1 MPTTP
6 DVSTDACLTFTGVTV
21 RRGPA
26 RLVEDITLNI
36 PRGSHWAV
44 LGPNGAGKTT
54 LLKMA
59 GTLLYPSE
67 GTVDVLGHRFG
78 RVDTRML
85 RRHIGY
91 VDPRQRLDDIPAH
104 EAVLSGLTASNGL
117 LDRWEPTRAEL
128 IRRDELLALVGM
140 DDRADRRWSAMSQ
153 GERARTLIA
162 RALIPSPSLLLLDE
176 PGTGLDLPGREV
188 LLRVIDTLRR
198 EMEGLST
205 IMITHHVEE
214 IAATTTD
221 VLMMRDGRV
230 VAAGPVEEI
239 LTSANL
245 SELFRMDVHLEQIRG
260 RWFAFGAG
268 EGV

>member
-1 MPTTP
+1 MP
-6 DVSTDACLTFTGVTV
+6 VDAQRENCLAFTNVTV
-21 RRGPA
+21 RRGPT
-26 RLVEDITLNI
+26 RLVEDITLEF

-54 LLKMA
+54 LVKMA

-91 VDPRQRLDDIPAH
+91 VDPRQRLDDIPVH

-117 LDRWEPTRAEL
+117 LERWEPTRAEL

-140 DDRADRRWSAMSQ
+140 EDRADRRWSALSQ

-176 PGTGLDLPGREV
+176 PCTGLDLPGREV
-188 LLRVIDTLRR
+188 LLKVTDTLRR
-198 EMEGLST
+198 ETEGLST

-230 VAAGPVEEI
+230 LAAGPVGEI
-239 LTSANL
+239 LTSTNL
-245 SELFRMDVHLEQIRG
+245 SKLYGMEVHLEQIRG

-268 EGV
+268 EEA